1 MLPLFFAI
9 YRSVRWVRKRQ
20 SKLRRHTFR
29 YWYHVIDKLKFSII
43 ILFRLFLKPLLVKQL
58 CKSLFL
64 RFVAEINLP
73 LLFSS
78 RETSLTARSKEKRLY
93 SQATF
98 LRAASHESVGENSPA
113 PQIKLHV
120 RFSYG
125 FEYETSYSSIW
136 SFLGLWQ
143 WAFWNMIQ
151 AVPCIRLC

>member
-1 MLPLFFAI
+1 MIFNSLFFLGEMLPLFFAI

-78 RETSLTARSKEKRLY
+78 RETSLAARSKEKRLY

-98 LRAASHESVGENSPA
+98 LHEGSESRVSGGKFSCPTNKTACSV
-113 PQIKLHV
+113 LL
-120 RFSYG
+120 RFR
-125 FEYETSYSSIW
+125 
-136 SFLGLWQ
+136 
-143 WAFWNMIQ
+143 
-151 AVPCIRLC
+151 IRN

>member
-29 YWYHVIDKLKFSII
+29 YWYHLIDKLKFSII

-78 RETSLTARSKEKRLY
+78 RETSLAARSKEKRLY
-93 SQATF
+93 SQATW
-98 LRAASHESVGENSPA
+98 LRAASHESVGANSPA
-113 PQIKLHV
+113 PQIKQHV
-120 RFSYG
+120 PFSYG